1 MDESDV
7 QCRITNLQRE
17 TFKDDYLNKF
27 PGSCV
32 IWGYISG
39 KVPGGMTIINSALY
53 TQEHTYILDIFL
65 I

>member
-7 QCRITNLQRE
+7 QCQITNLQCE

-27 PGSCV
+27 PGS
-32 IWGYISG
+32 WGCISA

-53 TQEHTYILDIFL
+53 TQEHTYMLDIFL